1 MQELVR
7 VAVAAILVASAIRVV
22 AQEPLPRIP
31 FPDARLK
38 IIRIVQAEP
47 VAGVY
52 ANTVT
57 ADVIVGLDGSV
68 ESVSVIQGQQAQ
80 RASATS
86 ALKQYKFSPVMIDG
100 KPTRVIVRIGVHVP
114 DTIPNDALANSPG
127 TTKITVGA
135 RQDLVLRADC
145 SRAVTGLSATADP
158 IQLCRAAVDAT
169 DQSAVSTAE
178 ERRAVR
184 GWLADAYMLV
194 KQWPDVITACQSAL
208 SIVTKSDADQLR
220 TGELLTRVVI
230 AYANLGDFEAA
241 DRNAASAAA
250 TVERSMAA
258 HPDERR
264 EHVDIL
270 RAIYVLSAQV
280 KLLRG
285 DGDAAMTFERKA
297 AALGSK

>member
-1 MQELVR
+1 MRELARVT
-7 VAVAAILVASAIRVV
+7 VAVILVVSAIRVA

-100 KPTRVIVRIGVHVP
+100 KPTRVVVRIGVHVP
-114 DTIPNDALANSPG
+114 DTIPNEALANSPG
-127 TTKITVGA
+127 AAKVTVGA
-135 RQDLVLRADC
+135 RKELVLMADC
-145 SRAVTGLSATADP
+145 SRAVSGLSPAADP
-158 IQLCRAAVDAT
+158 VQICRAAVDAT
-169 DQSAVSTAE
+169 DQSTVSTAE

-184 GWLADAYMLV
+184 GWLAQAYMLV
-194 KQWPDVITACQSAL
+194 KQWPDVITAGQSAL
-208 SIVTKSDADQLR
+208 AIVTTSDADQLR
-220 TGELLTRVVI
+220 TGELFTRVAI

-241 DRNAASAAA
+241 DRNAGSTAA
-250 TVERSMAA
+250 TVEQSMVA
-258 HPDERR
+258 HPDGRR
-264 EHVDIL
+264 EHVDML
-270 RAIYVLSAQV
+270 RTIYVLSAGV
-280 KLLRG
+280 KRLRG
-285 DGDAAMTFERKA
+285 DADAAMAIERKA
-297 AALGSK
+297 AALGSE